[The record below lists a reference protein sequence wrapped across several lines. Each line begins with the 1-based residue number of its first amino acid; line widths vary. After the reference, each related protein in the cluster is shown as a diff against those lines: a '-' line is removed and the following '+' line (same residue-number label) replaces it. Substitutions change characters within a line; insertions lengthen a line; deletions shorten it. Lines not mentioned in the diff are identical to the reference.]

1 MWRWIIVILLVLG
14 AACSPPTVQRAGR
27 LPGTLT
33 SPVDNAAAGIQTV
46 VRQELAQ
53 GAGGYFVL
61 QFNAL
66 PDQDTR
72 LKIEQAGIRLGDF
85 IPETAYQAYL
95 PGDALPALEKMM
107 AAGELRYVGPIPP
120 EAKLQP
126 ELAAKIQADP
136 QASYEVVVQ
145 FFAEPPEQTLK
156 QLAGWLEVSSSS
168 FGPVNLVEGKVK
180 GTDVNNLLALPL
192 VKWVEERVPADL
204 GGG

>member
-1 MWRWIIVILLVLG
+1 MWRWIMLFLLVLG
-14 AACSPPTVQRAGR
+14 AACGSPIPQGAGKP
-27 LPGTLT
+27 PGTLT
-33 SPVDNAAAGIQTV
+33 SPIDASTTGIQTV

-53 GAGGYFVL
+53 STGGHFVL

-66 PDQDTR
+66 PDADTR
-72 LKIEQAGIRLGDF
+72 LELEEAGIQLGEF
-85 IPETAYQAYL
+85 IPQSAYEAYL
-95 PGDALPALEKMM
+95 PGNALPTLEKMM
-107 AAGELRYVGPIPP
+107 KAGELRYVGPIPP

-145 FFAEPPEQTLK
+145 FFAEPPEQTMK
-156 QLAGWLEVSSSS
+156 QLEGWLEMSSSS
-168 FGPVNLVEGKVK
+168 FGPVNIVEGKVK
-180 GTDVNNLLALPL
+180 GTDVDNILALPL